1 MQYILVFTWCY
12 ATLQEHYSQVKS
24 HFITFK
30 GCSCPL
36 LSKETLQWSCRRPHN
51 ATLLSVHPLPQ
62 QALRHLLPPHRTSS
76 TRPPALSPFLRAL
89 PSPGSAGSRTRV
101 HSRQS
106 RDLPRT
112 AGPGR
117 AGSAPGARGELG
129 HPHLRPLRRRRGAGG
144 GDAAVVQRT
153 SRGAFQGRGRGKA
166 WPEQRNAPEAPGP
179 PASTATTDAGP
190 ALFRITPGPRPP
202 R

>member
-1 MQYILVFTWCY
+1 MLLPTAVQGNSPVE
-12 ATLQEHYSQVKS
+12 LQEASQRYSS
-24 HFITFK
+24 LCAPPPT
-30 GCSCPL
+30 
-36 LSKETLQWSCRRPHN
+36 
-51 ATLLSVHPLPQ
+51 A
-62 QALRHLLPPHRTSS
+62 ALRHLLPPHRTSS

-129 HPHLRPLRRRRGAGG
+129 RPHLRPLRRRRGAGG

-166 WPEQRNAPEAPGP
+166 WPEQRNPPEAPGP

-190 ALFRITPGPRPP
+190 ALFRITPGPALFRITPGPRPP